1 MNIKELT
8 IKGKKYKLPI
18 FLPDATL
25 GITRGLDNKDLKKV
39 GTRGVVVNT
48 YHLNDTPGT
57 EILKQF
63 ASAET
68 RSLRTLSLPQRPS
81 LCRSGIKNFMN
92 FDGLVVS
99 DSGGW
104 QVFSLIKRHGEG
116 GEITDEGVRFPAR
129 IKNINKRDIH
139 KQQNNPPQADPPRAE
154 KMGIFTPEDSIRIQF
169 EIGAD
174 ILICLDDF
182 TGADDNE
189 EKIKESV
196 ERTILWAKRT
206 RVEFDK
212 IIKEKKLTN
221 ETRPWLFAVIQGG
234 WSKKWRKYCAKEL
247 LKIGFDGYGYG
258 GYMVNEKGELDEE
271 MSKYIAELIPNEY
284 PKFALGVGKP
294 WDIARCYEF
303 GWDIFD
309 CVLPTRD
316 GRHQRLYNFKKP
328 HFAEATRDKL
338 HNNKASKDG
347 VNTSPF
353 EKGGAGEYGKLNN
366 KMKGV
371 GSDQNNIKNLDLKN
385 PNSYEFLYISRGK
398 FATDLNPIGLDCDC
412 FTCQNYSRAYVH
424 HLFKIKDMLAHRLAV
439 IHNLRVYNR
448 VIEVLQ

>member
-1 MNIKELT
+1 MNIKELK
-8 IKGKKYKLPI
+8 IKGRKYKLPI

-25 GITRGLDNKDLKKV
+25 GIVRSLDNRILEEI

-57 EILKQF
+57 KILKQF
-63 ASAET
+63 SNSAKVFATEN
-68 RSLRTLSLPQRPS
+68 
-81 LCRSGIKNFMN
+81 SGIKNFMN

-116 GEITDEGVRFPAR
+116 GEITDKGVKFN
-129 IKNINKRDIH
+129 IGGEKN
-139 KQQNNPPQADPPRAE
+139 KQL
-154 KMGIFTPEDSIRIQF
+154 GIFTPEDSIRIQF

-182 TGADDNE
+182 TGADDDE

-258 GYMVNEKGELDEE
+258 GYMVNERGELDEE

-316 GRHQRLYNFKKP
+316 GRHQRLYNFKGEL
-328 HFAEATRDKL
+328 FDKK
-338 HNNKASKDG
+338 N
-347 VNTSPF
+347 
-353 EKGGAGEYGKLNN
+353 GEVK
-366 KMKGV
+366 
-371 GSDQNNIKNLDLKN
+371 LDLKN
-385 PNSYEFLYISRGK
+385 PDNYEFLYISRGK

-448 VIEVLQ
+448 VVESLN

>member
-1 MNIKELT
+1 MNIKELK

-25 GITRGLDNKDLKKV
+25 GIVRGLDNRVLKEV

-48 YHLNDTPGT
+48 YHLNDTPGI
-57 EILKQF
+57 EILKAF
-63 ASAET
+63 SAET
-68 RSLRTLSLPQRPS
+68 QSLRQRPS
-81 LCRSGIKNFMN
+81 LCKSGIKNFMN

-116 GEITDEGVRFPAR
+116 GEITDEGVRFPVR

-189 EKIKESV
+189 EKIRESV

-206 RVEFDK
+206 RAEFDR
-212 IIKEKKLTN
+212 IIKEKKLTD
-221 ETRPWLFAVIQGG
+221 ETRPLLFAVIQGG
-234 WSKKWRKYCAKEL
+234 WSKKWRKYCAEEL
-247 LKIGFDGYGYG
+247 LRIGFDGYGYD

-271 MSKYIAELIPNEY
+271 MSKYIAELIPDEF

-316 GRHQRLYNFKKP
+316 GRHQRLYNFK
-328 HFAEATRDKL
+328 
-338 HNNKASKDG
+338 NK
-347 VNTSPF
+347 N
-353 EKGGAGEYGKLNN
+353 
-366 KMKGV
+366 
-371 GSDQNNIKNLDLKN
+371 QNNIKNLDLKN
-385 PNSYEFLYISRGK
+385 PSSYEFLYISRGK
-398 FATDLNPIGLDCDC
+398 FATDKNPIGLDCDC
-412 FTCQNYSRAYVH
+412 FTCQNYSRAYLH
-424 HLFKIKDMLAHRLAV
+424 HLFKIDDMLAHRLAV

-448 VIEVLQ
+448 VIETL

>member
-1 MNIKELT
+1 MNIKELK

-25 GITRGLDNKDLKKV
+25 GIVRSLDNRALKEV

-57 EILKQF
+57 DILKKF
-63 ASAET
+63 ASVET
-68 RSLRTLSLPQRPS
+68 RSLQQRPS

-116 GEITDEGVRFPAR
+116 GEITDEGVKFN
-129 IKNINKRDIH
+129 IGGEKN
-139 KQQNNPPQADPPRAE
+139 KQL
-154 KMGIFTPEDSIRIQF
+154 GIFTPEDSIRIQF

-182 TGADDNE
+182 TGANDSE

-196 ERTILWAKRT
+196 KRTILWAKRT

-212 IIKEKKLTN
+212 IIKEKKLTDK
-221 ETRPWLFAVIQGG
+221 TRPLLFAVIQGG
-234 WSKKWRKYCAKEL
+234 WSRKWRKYCAEEL

-271 MSKYIAELIPNEY
+271 MSKYIAELIPDEF

-316 GRHQRLYNFKKP
+316 GRHQRLYNFKNDNTNEAEANEARLIKRSDSGALSLASSES

-338 HNNKASKDG
+338 E
-347 VNTSPF
+347 VIQ
-353 EKGGAGEYGKLNN
+353 GKF
-366 KMKGV
+366 
-371 GSDQNNIKNLDLKN
+371 NNIKNLDLKN
-385 PNSYEFLYISRGK
+385 PDNYEFLYISRGK
-398 FATDLNPIGLDCDC
+398 FATDSNPIGLDCDC

-448 VIEVLQ
+448 AIEELSFVTPPMLGTVDAE

>member
-1 MNIKELT
+1 MDIKEIK
-8 IKGKKYKLPI
+8 IKGRKYKLPI

-25 GITRGLDNKDLKKV
+25 GIVRGLSNEDLKNI

-48 YHLNDTPGT
+48 YHLNDTPGID
-57 EILKQF
+57 ILKKYNNTKARPRYSKIPRQD
-63 ASAET
+63 
-68 RSLRTLSLPQRPS
+68 LSIREGYSP
-81 LCRSGIKNFMN
+81 IKEFMN
-92 FDGLVVS
+92 FEGLVVS

-116 GEITDEGVRFPAR
+116 GEITDEGVKF
-129 IKNINKRDIH
+129 NVGGEVNK
-139 KQQNNPPQADPPRAE
+139 

-182 TGADDNE
+182 TGADDDE

-206 RVEFDK
+206 RKEFDK
-212 IIKEKKLTN
+212 IVKEKKMTD

-234 WSKKWRKYCAKEL
+234 WSKKWRKYCAEEL

-316 GRHQRLYNFKKP
+316 GRHKRLYNFK
-328 HFAEATRDKL
+328 
-338 HNNKASKDG
+338 NKDRLRSLASQPEKDG
-347 VNTSPF
+347 L
-353 EKGGAGEYGKLNN
+353 EKLN
-366 KMKGV
+366 
-371 GSDQNNIKNLDLKN
+371 LKS
-385 PNSYEFLYISRGK
+385 PDSYEFIYIGRGK
-398 FATDLNPIGLDCDC
+398 FAGDTKPIGEDCDC
-412 FTCQNYSRAYVH
+412 LACKNYSRGYLH
-424 HLFKIKDMLAHRLAV
+424 HLFKIDDMLAYRLSA

-448 VIEVLQ
+448 VIDSIAWKRK

>member
-1 MNIKELT
+1 MNIKELK

-25 GITRGLDNKDLKKV
+25 GIIRGLDNRILEEI

-81 LCRSGIKNFMN
+81 LCRSLCRSGIKNFMN

-116 GEITDEGVRFPAR
+116 GEITDEGVKFN
-129 IKNINKRDIH
+129 IGGEKN
-139 KQQNNPPQADPPRAE
+139 KQL
-154 KMGIFTPEDSIRIQF
+154 GIFTPEDSIRIQF

-182 TGADDNE
+182 TGADDDE

-212 IIKEKKLTN
+212 IVKEKKLTDK
-221 ETRPWLFAVIQGG
+221 TRPLLFAVIQGG

-247 LKIGFDGYGYG
+247 LKIDFDGYGYG

-347 VNTSPF
+347 VSTSPF

-398 FATDLNPIGLDCDC
+398 FATDQNPIGLDCDC
-412 FTCQNYSRAYVH
+412 FTCQNYSRAYLH
-424 HLFKIKDMLAHRLAV
+424 HLFKIDDMLAHRLAV

-448 VIEVLQ
+448 LIEALR

>member
-25 GITRGLDNKDLKKV
+25 GIVRGLDNRILEKI
-39 GTRGVVVNT
+39 GARGVVVNT

-63 ASAET
+63 AFAET

-116 GEITDEGVRFPAR
+116 GEITDEGVKFN
-129 IKNINKRDIH
+129 IGGEKN
-139 KQQNNPPQADPPRAE
+139 KQL
-154 KMGIFTPEDSIRIQF
+154 GIFTPEDSIRIQF

-182 TGADDNE
+182 TGANDSE

-212 IIKEKKLTN
+212 IIKEKELTN
-221 ETRPWLFAVIQGG
+221 KTRPLLFAVIQGG
-234 WSKKWRKYCAKEL
+234 WSKKWRKYCAEEL

-271 MSKYIAELIPNEY
+271 MSKYIAELIPDEF

-316 GRHQRLYNFKKP
+316 GRHQRLYNFKN
-328 HFAEATRDKL
+328 D
-338 HNNKASKDG
+338 N
-347 VNTSPF
+347 
-353 EKGGAGEYGKLNN
+353 
-366 KMKGV
+366 
-371 GSDQNNIKNLDLKN
+371 QNNIKNLDLKN
-385 PNSYEFLYISRGK
+385 PSSYEFLYISRGK

-412 FTCQNYSRAYVH
+412 FTCQNYSRAYLH
-424 HLFKIKDMLAHRLAV
+424 HLFKIDDMLAHRLAV

-448 VIEVLQ
+448 VVESLS

>member
-1 MNIKELT
+1 MNIKELK

-25 GITRGLDNKDLKKV
+25 GIVRGLDNETLKQIS
-39 GTRGVVVNT
+39 TRGVVVNT
-48 YHLNDTPGT
+48 YHLNDTPGIDVLEKYANKGNNSEAQLSCSSKKIT
-57 EILKQF
+57 AKLGF
-63 ASAET
+63 AVS
-68 RSLRTLSLPQRPS
+68 
-81 LCRSGIKNFMN
+81 SGIKNFMN

-116 GEITDEGVRFPAR
+116 GEITDEGVKFK
-129 IKNINKRDIH
+129 IGGEKNK
-139 KQQNNPPQADPPRAE
+139 KL
-154 KMGIFTPEDSIRIQF
+154 GVFTPEDSIRIQF

-182 TGADDNE
+182 TGADDSE

-206 RVEFDK
+206 RKEFDK
-212 IIKEKKLTN
+212 IIKEKKLTD
-221 ETRPWLFAVIQGG
+221 ETRPLLFAVIQGG
-234 WSKKWRKYCAKEL
+234 WSKKWRKYCAEEL

-258 GYMVNEKGELDEE
+258 GYMVNDKGELDEE

-284 PKFALGVGKP
+284 PKFALGVGKT

-316 GRHQRLYNFKKP
+316 GRHKRLYNFKSVNKT
-328 HFAEATRDKL
+328 EASKA
-338 HNNKASKDG
+338 KASKAWLLEWSD
-347 VNTSPF
+347 S
-353 EKGGAGEYGKLNN
+353 GAKSRAFSERY
-366 KMKGV
+366 
-371 GSDQNNIKNLDLKN
+371 KNLKTPKNSRSSNFDPRHLSSEASAKLDAGGEVDLKS
-385 PNSYEFLYISRGK
+385 PDSYEFLYIGRGK
-398 FATDLNPIGLDCDC
+398 FADDARPIGGECDC
-412 FTCQNYSRAYVH
+412 FTCQNYSRGYLH
-424 HLFKIKDMLAHRLAV
+424 HLFKVDDMLAYRLAV
-439 IHNLRVYNR
+439 IHNLRVYNK
-448 VIEVLQ
+448 VIDNLQ

>member
-1 MNIKELT
+1 MNIKELK

-25 GITRGLDNKDLKKV
+25 GIVRGLDNRILEEI

-57 EILKQF
+57 DILKKF

-68 RSLRTLSLPQRPS
+68 RSLQQRPS
-81 LCRSGIKNFMN
+81 LCRSEIKNFMN

-116 GEITDEGVRFPAR
+116 GEITDEGVRFN
-129 IKNINKRDIH
+129 ISGEKN
-139 KQQNNPPQADPPRAE
+139 KQL
-154 KMGIFTPEDSIRIQF
+154 GIFTPEDSIRIQF

-182 TGADDNE
+182 TGANDSE

-212 IIKEKKLTN
+212 IIKEKKLTD
-221 ETRPWLFAVIQGG
+221 ETRPLLFAVIQGG
-234 WSKKWRKYCAKEL
+234 WSKKWRKYCAEEL

-271 MSKYIAELIPNEY
+271 MSKYIAELIPDEF

-294 WDIARCYEF
+294 WDIARCYGF

-316 GRHQRLYNFKKP
+316 GRHQRLYNFKGDLL
-328 HFAEATRDKL
+328 DK
-338 HNNKASKDG
+338 KS
-347 VNTSPF
+347 
-353 EKGGAGEYGKLNN
+353 GE
-366 KMKGV
+366 V
-371 GSDQNNIKNLDLKN
+371 NLDLKN
-385 PNSYEFLYISRGK
+385 PSSYEFLYIGRKK
-398 FATDLNPIGLDCDC
+398 FATNPNPIGLDCDC
-412 FTCQNYSRAYVH
+412 FTCQNYSRAYLH
-424 HLFKIKDMLAHRLAV
+424 HLFKINDMLAHRLAV

-448 VIEVLQ
+448 VIEELSFVTPPTTVDAE

>member
-1 MNIKELT
+1 MNIKELK

-25 GITRGLDNKDLKKV
+25 GIARGLDNKDLEQI

-48 YHLNDTPGT
+48 YHLNDTPGVD
-57 EILKQF
+57 ILQKY
-63 ASAET
+63 EKNEED
-68 RSLRTLSLPQRPS
+68 
-81 LCRSGIKNFMN
+81 SGIKNFMN

-116 GEITDEGVRFPAR
+116 GEITDEGVKF
-129 IKNINKRDIH
+129 NIGGEVNK
-139 KQQNNPPQADPPRAE
+139 
-154 KMGIFTPEDSIRIQF
+154 KMGVFTPEDSIQIQF
-169 EIGAD
+169 KIGAD

-196 ERTILWAKRT
+196 ERTILWAQRT
-206 RVEFDK
+206 RREFDK
-212 IIKEKKLTN
+212 IIREKELTD
-221 ETRPWLFAVIQGG
+221 ETRPLLFAVIQGG
-234 WSKKWRKYCAKEL
+234 WSKELRKYCAEEL

-258 GYMVNEKGELDEE
+258 GYMVNDKGELDEE
-271 MSKYIAELIPNEY
+271 MSKYIAELIPDKY

-316 GRHQRLYNFKKP
+316 GRHKRLYNFKSLK
-328 HFAEATRDKL
+328 
-338 HNNKASKDG
+338 
-347 VNTSPF
+347 TSQNSRTSNFDPLYT
-353 EKGGAGEYGKLNN
+353 GGELN
-366 KMKGV
+366 
-371 GSDQNNIKNLDLKN
+371 LKS
-385 PNSYEFLYISRGK
+385 PDSYEFLYISRGK
-398 FATDLNPIGLDCDC
+398 FADDQKSLGLDCDC
-412 FTCQNYSRAYVH
+412 FTCQNYSRGYLH
-424 HLFKIKDMLAHRLAV
+424 HLFKIKDMLAYRLAV
-439 IHNLRVYNR
+439 IHNLRTYNKL
-448 VIEVLQ
+448 IEILSKSKF

>member
-1 MNIKELT
+1 MNIKELK

-25 GITRGLDNKDLKKV
+25 GITRGLDNKDLEQI

-48 YHLNDTPGT
+48 YHLNDAPGMD
-57 EILKQF
+57 ILQKYVRK
-63 ASAET
+63 EGD
-68 RSLRTLSLPQRPS
+68 
-81 LCRSGIKNFMN
+81 SGIKNFMN

-116 GEITDEGVRFPAR
+116 GEITDEGVRF
-129 IKNINKRDIH
+129 NVGGEVNK
-139 KQQNNPPQADPPRAE
+139 
-154 KMGIFTPEDSIRIQF
+154 KMGVFTPEDSIQIQF
-169 EIGAD
+169 KIGAD

-196 ERTILWAKRT
+196 ERTILWAQRT
-206 RVEFDK
+206 RKEFDK
-212 IIKEKKLTN
+212 IIKEKKLTD
-221 ETRPWLFAVIQGG
+221 ETRPLLFAVIQGG
-234 WSKKWRKYCAKEL
+234 WSKELRKYCAKEL

-258 GYMVNEKGELDEE
+258 GYMVNDKGELDEE
-271 MSKYIAELIPNEY
+271 MSKYIAELIPDEY

-316 GRHQRLYNFKKP
+316 GRHKRLYNFK
-328 HFAEATRDKL
+328 EVS
-338 HNNKASKDG
+338 KAGLIKSSVAKRNG
-347 VNTSPF
+347 TLSPAF
-353 EKGGAGEYGKLNN
+353 SEQEQSLKTPKNSRSSNFDPLYAGGE
-366 KMKGV
+366 
-371 GSDQNNIKNLDLKN
+371 IDLKS
-385 PNSYEFLYISRGK
+385 PASYEFLYIGRGR
-398 FATDLNPIGLDCDC
+398 FAEDMRPIGNDCDC
-412 FTCQNYSRAYVH
+412 FTCQNYSRGYLH
-424 HLFKIKDMLAHRLAV
+424 HLFKIKDMLAYRLAV
-439 IHNLRVYNR
+439 IHNLRTYNR
-448 VIEVLQ
+448 LIDKLK

>member
-1 MNIKELT
+1 MNIKELK
-8 IKGKKYKLPI
+8 IKGRSYKLPI

-25 GITRGLDNKDLKKV
+25 GIVRGLDKEILKKT

-48 YHLNDTPGT
+48 YHLNDTPGM
-57 EILKQF
+57 EVLKKY
-63 ASAET
+63 ANGNMEEG
-68 RSLRTLSLPQRPS
+68 
-81 LCRSGIKNFMN
+81 SGIKNFMN
-92 FDGLVVS
+92 FAGLVVS

-116 GEITDEGVRFPAR
+116 GEITDEGVKFE
-129 IKNINKRDIH
+129 IGGEKNK
-139 KQQNNPPQADPPRAE
+139 

-206 RVEFDK
+206 RAEFDK
-212 IIKEKKLTN
+212 IVAEKKMTD
-221 ETRPWLFAVIQGG
+221 ETRPLLFAVIQGG
-234 WSKKWRKYCAKEL
+234 WSKKWRKYCAEEL

-258 GYMVNEKGELDEE
+258 GYMVNEQGELDEE
-271 MSKYIAELIPNEY
+271 MSKYIAELIPDEF

-316 GRHQRLYNFKKP
+316 GRHKRLYNFK
-328 HFAEATRDKL
+328 
-338 HNNKASKDG
+338 
-347 VNTSPF
+347 TSSR
-353 EKGGAGEYGKLNN
+353 KNV
-366 KMKGV
+366 GV
-371 GSDQNNIKNLDLKN
+371 GPESDLKS
-385 PNSYEFLYISRGK
+385 PDSYEFLYIGRGK
-398 FATDLNPIGLDCDC
+398 FAGDKQPLDTDCDC
-412 FTCQNYSRAYVH
+412 FTCRNYSRGYLH
-424 HLFKIKDMLAHRLAV
+424 HLFQIDDMLAYRLAV

-448 VIEVLQ
+448 VIEGLQRGVDKL

>member
-8 IKGKKYKLPI
+8 IKGRKYKLPI

-25 GITRGLDNKDLKKV
+25 GIIRGLDNRILEEI

-48 YHLNDTPGT
+48 YHLNDTPGID
-57 EILKQF
+57 ILKQF
-63 ASAET
+63 TNTEALP
-68 RSLRTLSLPQRPS
+68 RSTSRQGLGVLD
-81 LCRSGIKNFMN
+81 SGIKNFMN

-116 GEITDEGVRFPAR
+116 GEITDEGVKFN
-129 IKNINKRDIH
+129 IGGEKN
-139 KQQNNPPQADPPRAE
+139 KQL
-154 KMGIFTPEDSIRIQF
+154 GIFTPEDSIRIQF

-182 TGADDNE
+182 TGAKDSE

-212 IIKEKKLTN
+212 IVKEKKLTDK
-221 ETRPWLFAVIQGG
+221 TRPLLFAVIQGG

-328 HFAEATRDKL
+328 HFAIPLRQGFEGQEATRDKL
-338 HNNKASKDG
+338 YNNKKKEISI
-347 VNTSPF
+347 N
-353 EKGGAGEYGKLNN
+353 
-366 KMKGV
+366 
-371 GSDQNNIKNLDLKN
+371 QNNIKNLDLKN

-398 FATDLNPIGLDCDC
+398 FATDQNPIGLDCDC
-412 FTCQNYSRAYVH
+412 FTCQNYSRAYLH
-424 HLFKIKDMLAHRLAV
+424 HLFKIDDMLAHRLAV

-448 VIEVLQ
+448 LIEALQ

>member
-1 MNIKELT
+1 MNIKALK

-25 GITRGLDNKDLKKV
+25 GITRGLDNKDLEQI

-48 YHLNDTPGT
+48 YHLNDAPGMD
-57 EILKQF
+57 ILQKYVRK
-63 ASAET
+63 EGD
-68 RSLRTLSLPQRPS
+68 
-81 LCRSGIKNFMN
+81 SGIKNFMN

-116 GEITDEGVRFPAR
+116 GEITDEGVRF
-129 IKNINKRDIH
+129 NVGGEVNK
-139 KQQNNPPQADPPRAE
+139 
-154 KMGIFTPEDSIRIQF
+154 KMGVFTPEDSIQIQF
-169 EIGAD
+169 KIGAD

-196 ERTILWAKRT
+196 ERTILWAQRT
-206 RVEFDK
+206 RKEFDK

-221 ETRPWLFAVIQGG
+221 KTRPLLFAVIQGG
-234 WSKKWRKYCAKEL
+234 WSKELRKYCAEEL

-258 GYMVNEKGELDEE
+258 GYMVNDKGELDEE
-271 MSKYIAELIPNEY
+271 MSKYIAELIPDEY

-316 GRHQRLYNFKKP
+316 GRHKRLYNFKS
-328 HFAEATRDKL
+328 T
-338 HNNKASKDG
+338 KASEAR
-347 VNTSPF
+347 PL
-353 EKGGAGEYGKLNN
+353 EREEQAKGLASSER
-366 KMKGV
+366 
-371 GSDQNNIKNLDLKN
+371 IKNLKS
-385 PNSYEFLYISRGK
+385 PASYEFLYIGRGR
-398 FATDLNPIGLDCDC
+398 FAEDMRPIGNDCDC
-412 FTCQNYSRAYVH
+412 FTCQNYSRGYLH
-424 HLFKIKDMLAHRLAV
+424 HLFKIKDILAYRLAV

-448 VIEVLQ
+448 LIEKINHRSNVYPVE

>member
-1 MNIKELT
+1 MNIKELK
-8 IKGKKYKLPI
+8 IKGRSYKLPI

-25 GITRGLDNKDLKKV
+25 GIVRGLDREILEKT

-48 YHLNDTPGT
+48 YHLNDTPGM
-57 EILKQF
+57 EVLKKY
-63 ASAET
+63 ANGNMKEG
-68 RSLRTLSLPQRPS
+68 
-81 LCRSGIKNFMN
+81 SGIKNFMN
-92 FDGLVVS
+92 FAGLVVS

-116 GEITDEGVRFPAR
+116 GEITDEGVKFE
-129 IKNINKRDIH
+129 IGGEKNK
-139 KQQNNPPQADPPRAE
+139 
-154 KMGIFTPEDSIRIQF
+154 KMEIFTPEDSIRIQF

-206 RVEFDK
+206 RAEFDK
-212 IIKEKKLTN
+212 IVAEKKMTD
-221 ETRPWLFAVIQGG
+221 ETRPLLFAVIQGG
-234 WSKKWRKYCAKEL
+234 WSKKLRKYCAEEL

-258 GYMVNEKGELDEE
+258 GYMVNDEGELDEE
-271 MSKYIAELIPNEY
+271 MSKYIAELIPDEF

-316 GRHQRLYNFKKP
+316 GRHKRLYNFK
-328 HFAEATRDKL
+328 
-338 HNNKASKDG
+338 
-347 VNTSPF
+347 TSSR
-353 EKGGAGEYGKLNN
+353 KNV
-366 KMKGV
+366 GV
-371 GSDQNNIKNLDLKN
+371 GLGLDLKL
-385 PNSYEFLYISRGK
+385 PDSYEFLYIGRGK
-398 FATDLNPIGLDCDC
+398 FSGDIHPIGLDCDC
-412 FTCQNYSRAYVH
+412 FTCQNYSRGYLH
-424 HLFKIKDMLAHRLAV
+424 HLFKIKDMLAYRLAV

-448 VIEVLQ
+448 VVENLGRNLTEGIN